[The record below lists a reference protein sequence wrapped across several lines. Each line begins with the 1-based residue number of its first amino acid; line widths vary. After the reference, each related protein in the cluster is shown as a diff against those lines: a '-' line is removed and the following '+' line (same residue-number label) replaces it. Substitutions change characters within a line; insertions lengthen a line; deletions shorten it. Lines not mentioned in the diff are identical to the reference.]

1 LYRALALGK
10 PKVGTK
16 IQNSTDHPDSVRE
29 HSVKM
34 FGTICLVLA
43 LGKETL
49 GTVRTNMCLVLT
61 LGKTALSTEH
71 LAQLYR
77 VLALGKTAFGQVFY
91 NLITFSNYFLL
102 SRIDT

>member
-1 LYRALALGK
+1 
-10 PKVGTK
+10 
-16 IQNSTDHPDSVRE
+16 
-29 HSVKM
+29 M

-61 LGKTALSTEH
+61 LGKTALSTAGSIIYECIKQH